1 MKKNSAS
8 KRIWNFLW
16 HDDSY
21 WSWLANILIAFI
33 LIRFIF
39 YPLLGVIFGT
49 GFPIVAVLSES
60 MEHGTHNYQICSQ
73 SYPDFKDSFDN
84 YWNECG
90 DWYEKRGIWKSQFQE
105 FPFGGG
111 FNKGDMI
118 FVWGSKPKNINLGDV
133 VIFKGSRTQ
142 PIIHRVVDKWIEEE
156 DYYFQTKGDHNSASI
171 TGYKGETKIHE
182 DRILG
187 KSVLRIPYLG
197 WVKLLFVQAVKPFG
211 IEITR

>member
-1 MKKNSAS
+1 MKKNSAP
-8 KRIWNFLW
+8 KKIWNFLW
-16 HDDSY
+16 KDDSY
-21 WSWLANILIAFI
+21 WSWIANIIIAFF

-60 MEHGTHNYQICSQ
+60 MEHSTHNYQICGQ
-73 SYPDFKDSFDN
+73 SYPDFKDSLDN

-90 DWYEKRGIWKSQFQE
+90 DWYEKKGISKSQFQE
-105 FPFGGG
+105 FPFDGG

-133 VIFKGSRTQ
+133 IIFKGSRAQ
-142 PIIHRVVDKWIEEE
+142 PIIHRVVDKWVVEE

-171 TGYKGETKIHE
+171 TGYLGETKIPE

-187 KSVLRIPYLG
+187 KAVLRIPYLG